1 MELLVLIA
9 GITACVFLVQSIK
22 AKRLISQLRI
32 ELAARHND
40 LKGTEGGG
48 GVASLRSG
56 QYAAFPVFDALL
68 TNRTL

>member
-1 MELLVLIA
+1 MELMVLIA

-48 GVASLRSG
+48 GGSFA
-56 QYAAFPVFDALL
+56 
-68 TNRTL
+68 

>member
-9 GITACVFLVQSIK
+9 GITVCVFLVQSIIK

-40 LKGTEGGG
+40 LKGTEGG
-48 GVASLRSG
+48 
-56 QYAAFPVFDALL
+56 
-68 TNRTL
+68 